1 MSTRPKCP
9 TGKRRHHDKTGAIIH
24 MKKLQEPG
32 MNAYRCKQCQGW
44 HIGHTSRM
52 EGIQSRLNRLI
63 GPDPK
68 TLPAEA

>member
-1 MSTRPKCP
+1 
-9 TGKRRHHDKTGAIIH
+9 